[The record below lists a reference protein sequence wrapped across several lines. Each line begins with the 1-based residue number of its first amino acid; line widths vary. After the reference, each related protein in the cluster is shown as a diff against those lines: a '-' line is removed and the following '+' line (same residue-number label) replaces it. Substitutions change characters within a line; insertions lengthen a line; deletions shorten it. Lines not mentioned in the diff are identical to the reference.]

1 MNAQSVLGHGGP
13 ARGVAPWEDHMTL
26 TDRMTNSAEAS
37 TPAIGQSQHVAGRPS
52 SEMDQA
58 RQPQQQ
64 NVSQA
69 ERTVSLAAGS
79 ILALLG
85 LSRKSLPGLLVAG
98 VGGSLVYRGV
108 TGHCGMYES
117 LGIDTAREE
126 REGRDAESE
135 EQAARRGIHV
145 ENAFLINRSPH
156 DLYAYWRNFEN
167 LPRIMQHLEEV
178 RVIDDRRSHWAARLP
193 RVAGGKR
200 LEWDAEVTRDDPN
213 SLIAWRSVPGSDVET
228 SGRVRFAPAMG
239 DRGTEVH
246 VFMEYVPPGGILT
259 ALLTPLLSKGSK
271 RLIREDMRN
280 FKRIMETGDI
290 PTIIGQPHG
299 TCMGHGER
307 YTEGS
312 W

>member
-1 MNAQSVLGHGGP
+1 
-13 ARGVAPWEDHMTL
+13 MTL
-26 TDRMTNSAEAS
+26 LDQMRGDAASANPETRDIAGGESAS
-37 TPAIGQSQHVAGRPS
+37 GSQAIRPHQGQ
-52 SEMDQA
+52 
-58 RQPQQQ
+58 QPQQ

-108 TGHCGMYES
+108 TGHCSMYES
-117 LGIDTAREE
+117 LGIDTAEDE
-126 REGRDAESE
+126 RQRQGEQSE
-135 EQAARRGIHV
+135 EEQARRGIHV
-145 ENAFLINRSPH
+145 ENAFLINRSPE

-167 LPRIMQHLEEV
+167 LPKIMTHLEEV

-193 RVAGGKR
+193 RVAGGQR
-200 LEWDAEVTRDDPN
+200 LEWDAEITRDDPN
-213 SLIAWRSVPGSDVET
+213 SLIAWQSVQGSDVET
-228 SGRVRFAPAMG
+228 SGRIRFAPAMG

-246 VFMEYVPPGGILT
+246 VFMEYVPPGGMLT
-259 ALLTPLLSKGSK
+259 AMLAPLLSKGSK
-271 RLIREDMRN
+271 RMIREDLRN
-280 FKRIMETGDI
+280 FKRIMEVGEI

-299 TCMGHGER
+299 TCTGQGER
-307 YTEGS
+307 YTEGR